1 MPEHKHTPRPQRL
14 TAIYAML
21 GGRTTSFRARISD
34 DLALPPHA
42 STAHFSAPIMFT
54 ALKTACFLITS
65 LGLGAP
71 AENGEAEVVLLG
83 RVRLLA
89 ERTALSRCF
98 SCVGDGTDRVAPC
111 SSIGT
116 NRWSHAG

>member
-42 STAHFSAPIMFT
+42 STSHFSAPIMFT

-71 AENGEAEVVLLG
+71 AENGEAEVVLRPRSAAGGADSLVEVLQLRRG
-83 RVRLLA
+83 RHR
-89 ERTALSRCF
+89 S
-98 SCVGDGTDRVAPC
+98 GGTVFEHRD
-111 SSIGT
+111 
-116 NRWSHAG
+116 